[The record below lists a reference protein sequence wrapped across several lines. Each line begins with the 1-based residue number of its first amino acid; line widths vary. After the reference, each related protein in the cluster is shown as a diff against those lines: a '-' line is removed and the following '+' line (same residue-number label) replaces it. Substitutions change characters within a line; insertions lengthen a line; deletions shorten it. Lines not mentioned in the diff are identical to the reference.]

1 MKPKE
6 IFELFVRCLGLLLV
20 LYGFYPIYLFLIW
33 LLPGVASPQAFSL
46 LLYLGI
52 PCLVIGL
59 YFLRGAKKLVFF
71 VYPEKEQENK
81 EP

>member
-1 MKPKE
+1 MKQKE

-20 LYGFYPIYLFLIW
+20 LYGLYPIYLFFIW
-33 LLPGVASPQAFSL
+33 LIPGVTSPQAFSL

-59 YFLRGAKKLVFF
+59 YFLRGAKKLVSF
-71 VYPEKEQENK
+71 VYPDNEQENK

>member
-1 MKPKE
+1 MKQTD
-6 IFELFVRCLGLLLV
+6 IFGLFIRCLGLLLV
-20 LYGFYPIYLFLIW
+20 LYGLYPIYLFFIW
-33 LLPGVASPQAFSL
+33 LIPGVTSPHAIPL

-59 YFLRGAKKLVFF
+59 YFLRGAKWLVSFC
-71 VYPEKEQENK
+71 YPAKEQENK